1 MWRKGV
7 WPKEERKKH
16 SEKER
21 EGWEITAAKEKT
33 QEKRRNLTKAR
44 ASETDR
50 WGKKRGRRHGG
61 QTWWS
66 SDVCLSSS
74 HHSLFSPRLSFLCLN
89 YRPPICFWLPLS
101 FLACFGEGGILIHH
115 HLKEDFTWKSSSYGL
130 WKKLMEIL
138 RFPASLLFSMLYKW
152 TCFRL
157 CFFFFS
163 EDISPLIHEASSIQL
178 KWSELKK
185 ALGWGV
191 PVPYDVALRFTYNK
205 KGRKL

>member
-1 MWRKGV
+1 MWICTEQFTWTELNERSRQRKERLIERTSAKLRRDSCRNRQMWRKGV

-21 EGWEITAAKEKT
+21 EGWEITAEKEKT

-138 RFPASLLFSMLYKW
+138 RFPASPLFSMLYKW

-157 CFFFFS
+157 CFFFF
-163 EDISPLIHEASSIQL
+163 
-178 KWSELKK
+178 
-185 ALGWGV
+185 
-191 PVPYDVALRFTYNK
+191 
-205 KGRKL
+205 RKIFHL